1 VRRAL
6 ALAAMILLAAP
17 AAAGAQASAPREAVV
32 GGGSFADA
40 PLLESGR
47 YRDTILPGERLFYG
61 VRLQPGQR
69 LRVRAKLDI
78 DPGEVDTDTAAGFS
92 IGMQTPL
99 REVITETDEDI
110 AGNSTV
116 GDVEDEYNVVF
127 PPALAPSATQDGIG
141 GYFGPGIWYPSLFL
155 SSVLRR
161 PAKAEFPVEFEFEV
175 IGDPQPD
182 ASPEPTPAEPTPTA
196 TPEGDDDDDDEGGG
210 TSAAAVAGIGLL
222 GLLVGLVG
230 GGIAGRRR

>member
-1 VRRAL
+1 MRRAL
-6 ALAAMILLAAP
+6 ALAAMALLAAP
-17 AAAGAQASAPREAVV
+17 AAAGAQTSAPREAVV

-78 DPGEVDTDTAAGFS
+78 DPGEVDTDTAAGFA

-182 ASPEPTPAEPTPTA
+182 ASPEPTPAEPTPT
-196 TPEGDDDDDDEGGG
+196 PQPPESEEEGDGA
-210 TSAAAVAGIGLL
+210 SAGAIAGIGLL
-222 GLLVGLVG
+222 GLFVGLVG
-230 GGIAGRRR
+230 GGLAARRR

>member
-6 ALAAMILLAAP
+6 ALAAMVLLAAP

-32 GGGSFADA
+32 GGGSFAEA

-47 YRDTILPGERLFYG
+47 YRDTILPGERLYYG

-110 AGNSTV
+110 TGNSTV
-116 GDVEDEYNVVF
+116 GDVEDEFNVIF

-155 SSVLRR
+155 SSLLRR

-175 IGDPQPD
+175 IGEPQED
-182 ASPEPTPAEPTPTA
+182 ASPEPTPAEPTPT
-196 TPEGDDDDDDEGGG
+196 PEPRESEEGDGA
-210 TSAAAVAGIGLL
+210 SAGAIAGIGLL

-230 GGIAGRRR
+230 GGLAARRR